1 MSINESTTYHA
12 YNIILLLLFLYFF
25 IQANLHQAH
34 TYTGKQKTLN
44 IINRWGP

>member
-1 MSINESTTYHA
+1 MSINESTSYHA
-12 YNIILLLLFLYFF
+12 YNTILLLLFLYFF